1 MSEWGLTDDAA
12 EDDEPLFDP
21 GLFVNDDYETVC
33 YSVAGIEQ
41 PVLCSTASST
51 DYDLTGQVVWP
62 VSVLLAHF
70 VARVLRPRGDLEGAR
85 VVELGAGC
93 GLPGLIAAR
102 AGARVTALTD
112 GSEIVC
118 ELLARQLDA
127 ERERRAAVGTR
138 GDGELVA
145 SLLEWGDAAAA
156 KALIS
161 RLGAAPRCILGADV
175 VCWEVCISPLLRTI
189 RTLLAAAS
197 TEEASAST
205 PEATPPRAY
214 LGFVCRAHR
223 TESEFLEK
231 ASAFGVSVERV
242 RLSTFLP
249 PHWLTPDGAAL
260 RQHADLP
267 AEADDDGAEGALPE
281 ELRSQLRL
289 EVLCLSLTPDGLA
302 RELEGTDGAYV
313 RPEVVAL
320 PC

>member
-1 MSEWGLTDDAA
+1 MSEWADDA

-70 VARVLRPRGDLEGAR
+70 VARVLSPRGDLEGAR

-118 ELLARQLDA
+118 DLLSRQLDA
-127 ERERRAAVGTR
+127 ERARRAAAATR
-138 GDGELVA
+138 DGGELFA

-156 KALIS
+156 KALIA

-189 RTLLAAAS
+189 RTLLAAACGDA
-197 TEEASAST
+197 ASAPS
-205 PEATPPRAY
+205 PGATPPRAY

-223 TESEFLEK
+223 TESEFLER
-231 ASAFGVSVERV
+231 ASSLGVSVERV

-249 PHWLTPDGAAL
+249 PRWLTPDGTAL
-260 RQHADLP
+260 RRHAELP
-267 AEADDDGAEGALPE
+267 AEADDDEEGPALPE

-289 EVLCLSLTPDGLA
+289 EVLCLSLTPDGLT
-302 RELEGTDGAYV
+302 RELEGTDGAHV

>member
-1 MSEWGLTDDAA
+1 MYSWRRRRLLGGVHFAVAAHDPNPAGGRVHRRGVGL
-12 EDDEPLFDP
+12 
-21 GLFVNDDYETVC
+21 
-33 YSVAGIEQ
+33 
-41 PVLCSTASST
+41 
-51 DYDLTGQVVWP
+51 
-62 VSVLLAHF
+62 H
-70 VARVLRPRGDLEGAR
+70 
-85 VVELGAGC
+85 
-93 GLPGLIAAR
+93 
-102 AGARVTALTD
+102 
-112 GSEIVC
+112 
-118 ELLARQLDA
+118 
-127 ERERRAAVGTR
+127 
-138 GDGELVA
+138 
-145 SLLEWGDAAAA
+145 
-156 KALIS
+156 
-161 RLGAAPRCILGADV
+161 
-175 VCWEVCISPLLRTI
+175 
-189 RTLLAAAS
+189 
-197 TEEASAST
+197 

>member
-1 MSEWGLTDDAA
+1 MAGR
-12 EDDEPLFDP
+12 
-21 GLFVNDDYETVC
+21 TV
-33 YSVAGIEQ
+33 VFFR
-41 PVLCSTASST
+41 
-51 DYDLTGQVVWP
+51 
-62 VSVLLAHF
+62 VSVSYAVPYHTLNE
-70 VARVLRPRGDLEGAR
+70 VT
-85 VVELGAGC
+85 
-93 GLPGLIAAR
+93 IAS
-102 AGARVTALTD
+102 VT
-112 GSEIVC
+112 I
-118 ELLARQLDA
+118 
-127 ERERRAAVGTR
+127 
-138 GDGELVA
+138 
-145 SLLEWGDAAAA
+145 
-156 KALIS
+156 
-161 RLGAAPRCILGADV
+161 
-175 VCWEVCISPLLRTI
+175 
-189 RTLLAAAS
+189 
-197 TEEASAST
+197 ASA
-205 PEATPPRAY
+205 
-214 LGFVCRAHR
+214 AHR